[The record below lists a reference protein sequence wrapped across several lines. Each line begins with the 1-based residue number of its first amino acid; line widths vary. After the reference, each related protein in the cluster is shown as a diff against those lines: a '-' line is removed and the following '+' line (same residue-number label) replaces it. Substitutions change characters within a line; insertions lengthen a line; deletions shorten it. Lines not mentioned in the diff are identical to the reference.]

1 MRKVSNT
8 FRKGIAESLSE
19 RKLYALDFSDSFKM
33 QTMSAS
39 RHSFFQRAG
48 RIGISGLLVT
58 SVIMALSVPPALAQ
72 TLNQGFEAMNEGD
85 FYTAFTALR
94 RLERA
99 GDPQARQLL
108 HDLFLSPS
116 GQGIFPPVASAPVR
130 VAAAPLVR
138 SRGVSPSLAPLKAPR
153 PAARP
158 ASPAPA
164 RAVLDVLPAPL
175 TDADF
180 RTPDDQLARIGQLLF
195 FDPVLS
201 GNRDVACAT
210 CHHPRH
216 ASGDGVSLGLGAGAQ
231 GLGQARRA
239 VGRHAASRRIP
250 RNAPALWNLG
260 ARDIRILFHDGRI
273 EIDPGTPG
281 AFLTPQGPLDYMAL
295 DSLLA
300 AQALFPVLSAEEMA
314 GQQGENPIADAV
326 AAERI
331 HGDDGAWAML
341 AARIEALPE
350 YDRAFTQ
357 WRGAVG
363 AVTIDEIANAI
374 AAFIEFEFRAD
385 QTPFDQYLREVAAL
399 SSEAGEGMRLFFGRA
414 NCASCHSGP
423 LLSDQRF
430 HAMGQPPI
438 GPGKERDDDGYTR
451 DIGRFGV
458 TQDPQDAYAFRTP
471 MLRNVMQT
479 GPWGHSGAFS
489 DLRAFLH
496 HHLDPV
502 AGLAI
507 YEPQAILPV
516 LASAE
521 DDYATIRA
529 AHQRAEISAAAAR
542 SMAQRPL
549 VILQDDEIDLLIA
562 FLSALDDAQ
571 ALQGRLGVPEAVPSG
586 LPVPE

>member
-1 MRKVSNT
+1 MQSN
-8 FRKGIAESLSE
+8 RS
-19 RKLYALDFSDSFKM
+19 
-33 QTMSAS
+33 S
-39 RHSFFQRAG
+39 RHSFLNRAG
-48 RIGISGLLVT
+48 AIGVSRLLVA
-58 SVIMALSVPPALAQ
+58 SLLIALAVPAARAQ
-72 TLNQGFEAMNEGD
+72 TLNQGFEAMKDGD
-85 FYTAFTALR
+85 FFTAFSALR
-94 RLERA
+94 RLEQA
-99 GDPQARQLL
+99 GDPQASQMLQ
-108 HDLFLSPS
+108 DLFLTPS
-116 GQGIFPPVASAPVR
+116 GQGMSPPVARAPVH
-130 VAAAPLVR
+130 VAAAPPAASTV
-138 SRGVSPSLAPLKAPR
+138 VSPSHAPLRAPR

-158 ASPAPA
+158 APPDMTP
-164 RAVLDVLPAPL
+164 VTQGVLPRPL

-195 FDPVLS
+195 FDPILS

-216 ASGDGVSLGLGAGAQ
+216 ASGDGVSLGLGVGAQ
-231 GLGQARRA
+231 GLGQARRP
-239 VGRHAASRRIP
+239 VGIHAASRRIP

-260 ARDIRILFHDGRI
+260 ARDVSVLFHDGRV
-273 EIDPGTPG
+273 EMDPETPG
-281 AFLTPQGPLDYMAL
+281 AVLTPQGPLDYMAL

-300 AQALFPVLSAEEMA
+300 AQALFPILAAEEMA
-314 GQQGENPIADAV
+314 GQTGENPIADAV

-357 WRGAVG
+357 WRGTTG
-363 AVTIDEIANAI
+363 PVTIDEIANAL

-385 QTPFDQYLREVAAL
+385 QTPFDQYLREIAAL

-423 LLSDQRF
+423 LLSDQGF

-451 DIGRFGV
+451 DIGRYAV
-458 TQDPQDAYAFRTP
+458 TQNPQDAYAFRTP

-479 GPWGHSGAFS
+479 GPWGHAGAFS
-489 DLRAFLH
+489 DMHAFLR

-502 AGLAI
+502 AGLAA
-507 YEPQAILPV
+507 YQPQAILPV
-516 LASAE
+516 LDSAE
-521 DDYATIRA
+521 SDYSAMQD
-529 AHQRAEISAAAAR
+529 AHQRAAITAAAAR

-562 FLSALDDAQ
+562 FLSTLDDAQ
-571 ALQGRLGVPEAVPSG
+571 ALQGRLGVPDAVPSG
-586 LPVPE
+586 LPVPD

>member
-1 MRKVSNT
+1 MKSMSGS
-8 FRKGIAESLSE
+8 KLSV
-19 RKLYALDFSDSFKM
+19 LNFSDSVKM
-33 QTMSAS
+33 HSNRYS
-39 RHSFFQRAG
+39 RSIFHNKAG
-48 RIGISGLLVT
+48 AVAVSRLIVAGLIV
-58 SVIMALSVPPALAQ
+58 ALAVPIARAQ
-72 TLNQGFEAMNEGD
+72 TLNQGFEAMQQGD
-85 FYTAFTALR
+85 FFTAFSALR
-94 RLERA
+94 RLEQA
-99 GDPQARQLL
+99 GDPQASQLL
-108 HDLFLSPS
+108 QDLFLSPS
-116 GQGIFPPVASAPVR
+116 GQTIAAPAAPASIQVVAAPPV
-130 VAAAPLVR
+130 
-138 SRGVSPSLAPLKAPR
+138 VSPSYAPLYAPR

-158 ASPAPA
+158 APPGQIQSAGGG
-164 RAVLDVLPAPL
+164 LPAPL

-180 RTPDDQLARIGQLLF
+180 RAPDDQLAQIGQLLF

-231 GLGQARRA
+231 GLGQARRP

-260 ARDIRILFHDGRI
+260 ARDVTVLFHDGRV
-273 EIDPGTPG
+273 EMDPGTPG

-363 AVTIDEIANAI
+363 PVTIDEIANAI

-521 DDYATIRA
+521 DDYATIQA

-549 VILQDDEIDLLIA
+549 VILQDDEIDLLVA